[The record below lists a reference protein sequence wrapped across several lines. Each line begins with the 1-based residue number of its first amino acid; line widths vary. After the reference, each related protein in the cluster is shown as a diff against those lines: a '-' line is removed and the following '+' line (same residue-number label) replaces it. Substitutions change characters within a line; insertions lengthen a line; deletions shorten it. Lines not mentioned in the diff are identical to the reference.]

1 MPTNSSLD
9 FEKSKSKQKITGISF
24 SLAECRPGFYK
35 LNDGCVANCPEHYY
49 GIMQM
54 VQLRSTLN
62 STATRPKFQRHGI
75 CNECNEACRTC
86 KGPQVSDCFQCSDG
100 FERRENLCQKKL
112 LLNFLDPDMLGFFVW
127 VIVLCI
133 AAIILFA
140 VIFGL
145 LQARDHKVLC
155 WKEKRHKE
163 SDKGDYKGMTLTRE
177 ELEND
182 LENYDIIRN
191 RNFRHG
197 SVPEDHLCRVHLTEP
212 LTSPTST
219 TIKSSSGMGSRS
231 RESGG
236 NTSQTH
242 IEYAES
248 NVKDYFASTFSDM
261 HRNRTNSNISD
272 THRNRTN
279 SNISD
284 VHISRNDSGAYMHRT
299 SSNISDKHISRNS
312 SNISNGHMVRN
323 NSNLSNGHVSRNNS
337 DIVHIIRTNSN
348 VSDVHM
354 SRNNSNISEGH
365 LNRTN
370 SNISDIV
377 LNRTNS
383 NISDYVP
390 CDLNPPSSYRSS
402 SGSNHKRGSR
412 SSGHSSGHS
421 RHNRM
426 SSSRH

>member
-1 MPTNSSLD
+1 M
-9 FEKSKSKQKITGISF
+9 
-24 SLAECRPGFYK
+24 
-35 LNDGCVANCPEHYY
+35 
-49 GIMQM
+49 
-54 VQLRSTLN
+54 
-62 STATRPKFQRHGI
+62 
-75 CNECNEACRTC
+75 
-86 KGPQVSDCFQCSDG
+86 SDCFQCSDG

-163 SDKGDYKGMTLTRE
+163 TDKGDYKGMTLTRE

-212 LTSPTST
+212 LTSPTL
-219 TIKSSSGMGSRS
+219 IKSSSGTGTRT
-231 RESGG
+231 RDSGG

-248 NVKDYFASTFSDM
+248 NIKDYSASNFSDTHRNRTNSNISDM

-272 THRNRTN
+272 VHVSRNDSSVSGSYMHRTN

-284 VHISRNDSGAYMHRT
+284 
-299 SSNISDKHISRNS
+299 KHNSRNS
-312 SNISNGHMVRN
+312 SSISSGHMVRN
-323 NSNLSNGHVSRNNS
+323 NSNLSNGHVSRNNN
-337 DIVHIIRTNSN
+337 DVVHMIRTNSN

-354 SRNNSNISEGH
+354 NRNNSSISEGH
-365 LNRTN
+365 MNRTN
-370 SNISDIV
+370 SNISDV

-383 NISDYVP
+383 NISDYIP
-390 CDLNPPSSYRSS
+390 SDLNPSPFRSS

-412 SSGHSSGHS
+412 SSGHS

>member
-1 MPTNSSLD
+1 MNSFCLSI
-9 FEKSKSKQKITGISF
+9 FF
-24 SLAECRPGFYK
+24 SECRPGFYK

-163 SDKGDYKGMTLTRE
+163 TVKGDYTGMTLTRE

-212 LTSPTST
+212 LTSPTLL
-219 TIKSSSGMGSRS
+219 KSSSGTGTRV
-231 RESGG
+231 RDSGG

-242 IEYAES
+242 IDYTGS
-248 NVKDYFASTFSDM
+248 NIKDYSVSNYSDTQ
-261 HRNRTNSNISD
+261 RNRTNSNISD
-272 THRNRTN
+272 MRRNRTN

-284 VHISRNDSGAYMHRT
+284 VHISRTDSNVSSAYMHRT

-312 SNISNGHMVRN
+312 SNISNGHMSRN
-323 NSNLSNGHVSRNNS
+323 NSSISNGHASRNNS
-337 DIVHIIRTNSN
+337 DTHMIRTNSN
-348 VSDVHM
+348 VSDIHT
-354 SRNNSNISEGH
+354 SRTNSNISDGH

-377 LNRTNS
+377 LNCTNS
-383 NISDYVP
+383 NISDYLPNDV
-390 CDLNPPSSYRSS
+390 NPSSYRSS

-412 SSGHSSGHS
+412 SSGHS
-421 RHNRM
+421 RHGRM